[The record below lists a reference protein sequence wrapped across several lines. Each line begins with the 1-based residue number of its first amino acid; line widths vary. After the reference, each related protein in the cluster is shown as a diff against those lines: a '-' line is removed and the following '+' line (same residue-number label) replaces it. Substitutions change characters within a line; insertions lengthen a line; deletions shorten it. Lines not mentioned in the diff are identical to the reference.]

1 MHGPRWWRAAAFG
14 AATAVT
20 AAYTAAL
27 TKAITSYTK
36 EGWGHVFTHFQPYML
51 AVTGIGHGVPD
62 PERPARRDRSP
73 PRGPPW

>member
-1 MHGPRWWRAAAFG
+1 M
-14 AATAVT
+14 T

-51 AVTGIGHGVPD
+51 AITGL
-62 PERPARRDRSP
+62 
-73 PRGPPW
+73 GPCS